1 MRSGLQ
7 RKGEMSFPLLEM
19 TTHRDGN
26 TVSIINLPKEISNF
40 LFDRAREV
48 FGAQELGIT
57 TREWAHVLGVTDRM
71 VRLWRSGLQPLHKRY
86 ILSVARAA
94 QDYCKR
100 ARARIDSIQEWA
112 EQVVIMS
119 AVDGMKESK

>member
-7 RKGEMSFPLLEM
+7 RKGEMSFPILE
-19 TTHRDGN
+19 RN
-26 TVSIINLPKEISNF
+26 EKVVSILDLPKDLTDFIFS
-40 LFDRAREV
+40 RAREV

-86 ILSVARAA
+86 ILSVAKAA

-119 AVDGMKESK
+119 TVDGFKEGKNK